1 MTPDEPKMTSNRI
14 IKLPSLELV
23 VFVVVTDNSELPVV
37 EAVPEVPVVTDEPVV
52 VDPPVVDSSNR
63 AGTFENGPSMKVS
76 VAPIKFGLVFRD
88 EVR

>member
-1 MTPDEPKMTSNRI
+1 MTSNDRNSKPYI
-14 IKLPSLELV
+14 PSLELV

-52 VDPPVVDSSNR
+52 VDPPVVDSSSR

-76 VAPIKFGLVFRD
+76 VAPMKFGRVFRD
-88 EVR
+88 AVRW